1 MFSNAHRALEWAY
14 NTIERPI
21 VKLSGINQMRR
32 RQMSG
37 LPNGLLIGLTVQDR
51 HKQAANIIGM
61 IGRLEDPAAQEYI
74 AAKFGGRHQKEDIT
88 ILTYRG
94 CDAIGVGLSGQQA
107 VYKIMKGYFDGREAS
122 YRDAR
127 RALRCRDQYA
137 IMAKKC
143 LYDTLDIIHNHAMA
157 EISVIFEEHGLIVSS
172 VRVYSN

>member
-21 VKLSGINQMRR
+21 VKLSSINLMRR
-32 RQMSG
+32 QPSG
-37 LPNGLLIGLTVQDR
+37 GIPNGLLVGLTVQDR
-51 HKQAANIIGM
+51 HKQATNIIGM
-61 IGRLEDPAAQEYI
+61 IGRLPDPAAQEYI

-94 CDAIGVGLSGQQA
+94 CDAIGVGLSGQAA

-127 RALRCRDQYA
+127 RALKCRDQQA

-143 LYDTLDIIHNHAMA
+143 LYDVLDIIHNHAMA
-157 EISVIFEEHGLIVSS
+157 EITVIFEEHGLIVSS

>member
-1 MFSNAHRALEWAY
+1 
-14 NTIERPI
+14 
-21 VKLSGINQMRR
+21 MRR
-32 RQMSG
+32 QQMSG
-37 LPNGLLIGLTVQDR
+37 LPNGLLVGLTVQDR

-61 IGRLEDPAAQEYI
+61 VGRLPDPAAQEYL
-74 AAKFGGRHQKEDIT
+74 AAKFGGRHQKEDIK
-88 ILTYRG
+88 ILVFRG

-107 VYKIMKGYFDGREAS
+107 VYKIMKGYFDGKEAS

-137 IMAKKC
+137 IMARNC
-143 LYDTLDIIHNHAMA
+143 LYETLDIIHNHAMA

>member
-1 MFSNAHRALEWAY
+1 MFLSAYSALEWAY

-32 RQMSG
+32 EPSRG
-37 LPNGLLIGLTVQDR
+37 IRNGLLTGLTVQER

-61 IGRLEDPAAQEYI
+61 VGRLEDPAAQEYI
-74 AAKFGGRHQKEDIT
+74 AAKFGNRHQKEDIK
-88 ILTYRG
+88 ILVFRG
-94 CDAIGVGLSGQQA
+94 CDAIGVGLSGQSA
-107 VYKIMKGYFDGREAS
+107 VYKIMKGYFDGRESS

-127 RALRCRDQYA
+127 RVLKCRDQQA

-143 LYDTLDIIHNHAMA
+143 LYDVLDIIEHHAMA

-172 VRVYSN
+172 VRQYSN

>member
-1 MFSNAHRALEWAY
+1 MFSNAYTALEWAY

-21 VKLSGINQMRR
+21 VKLSSINLMRR
-32 RQMSG
+32 QPSG
-37 LPNGLLIGLTVQDR
+37 GIPNGLLVGLTVQDR

-61 IGRLEDPAAQEYI
+61 IGQLPDPAAQEYI

-94 CDAIGVGLSGQQA
+94 CDAIGVGLSGQAA

-127 RALRCRDQYA
+127 RALKCRDQQA

-143 LYDTLDIIHNHAMA
+143 LYDVLDIIHNHAMA

-172 VRVYSN
+172 VRVYSS